1 MSDERGANPTQLVV
15 FPIDHPTMSDQQT
28 TDKATTNGYKTTNPA
43 PTRRRK
49 QWKDLPPDPLSEG
62 YTEHPASYTVGSSPV
77 TWNQL
82 QVGQMFCRTKS
93 GKAVHVK
100 VNAGRAVCLDTQA
113 PMEVKPTIRATLQV
127 WLVTG
132 MNTTT
137 ATTAEKAS

>member
-1 MSDERGANPTQLVV
+1 MT
-15 FPIDHPTMSDQQT
+15 DQQI
-28 TDKATTNGYKTTNPA
+28 TDRTATNGYKAAKSPLTG
-43 PTRRRK
+43 RRK

-62 YTEHPASYTVGSSPV
+62 YTEHAAAYTVGSSPV
-77 TWNQL
+77 TWGQL
-82 QVGQMFCRTKS
+82 QVGQMYCRTKS

-100 VNAGRAVCLDTQA
+100 VNAGRGICLDTQA

-137 ATTAEKAS
+137 ATSAEKTS